1 MHFLIN
7 SIIMLLYSQHHYSF
21 SCYLF
26 FCVIILLFYHMFRHQ
41 TFPYMLCSMFVYYLN
56 VFCLSFVSETKVIY
70 DVLLYVQLKGRQ
82 GISVNF
88 FRTLWNYP
96 QSVANVIHERQSVVN
111 CGSKFAVILIR
122 I

>member
-1 MHFLIN
+1 
-7 SIIMLLYSQHHYSF
+7 
-21 SCYLF
+21 
-26 FCVIILLFYHMFRHQ
+26 MFRHK

-56 VFCLSFVSETKVIY
+56 VFCLSFVSETKILY

-111 CGSKFAVILIR
+111 CGSKFAVILIKL
-122 I
+122 